1 MADQPYLVLKDVR
14 KSFSGVQ
21 VLKGVNF
28 TAESGE
34 VHGFLGG
41 NGAGKSTLMNI
52 LGGIYTKDSGEIYID
67 GRLVDISSPTKAD
80 EAGISFVHQEL
91 KLFGQRSIAENI
103 MMSRLP
109 GGKGLFGLIDDKTKN
124 AESKKWLETVGLNVP
139 PTRPLGELSIA
150 EQQMVEI
157 AKALSMDAK
166 IIIFD
171 EPTSSLTGMETRN
184 LFDIIRRL
192 KADGVCIIYIS
203 HKFDEIFEI
212 CDQVTVLRDGMAID
226 TVKVSETNSNQL
238 VDLVIGR
245 KLEQYF
251 PELPPA
257 PGPDSEVVLSV
268 RNFSNSKLVDV
279 SFDLRKGEI
288 LGLFGLVG
296 AGRSELMRAI
306 YGLDYLASGTVEI
319 NGTAR
324 RIKDPKSAMKNGI
337 SFLTENRREEG
348 LVLKLAIR
356 DNLVL
361 PILKRVLVPGVGY
374 VRKGKENQIVAD
386 AFKQFMIRAEGPK
399 QRVGRLSGGNQQKV
413 VLAKWFMTESQI
425 LMLDE
430 PTRGVDVGAKAE
442 IYQLIVDAVRDRGMS
457 VILASCEAPEIL
469 GICHRILVMR
479 DGEIITEYAKG
490 ESTEEELMIKCSGG
504 DKQ

>member
-1 MADQPYLVLKDVR
+1 MANQPYLLLRDIR
-14 KSFSGVQ
+14 KSFSGVP
-21 VLKGVNF
+21 VLKGINF
-28 TAESGE
+28 SAEAGE

-52 LGGIYTKDSGEIYID
+52 LGGIYTKDAGEIFID
-67 GRLVDISSPTKAD
+67 GKKVEITSASKAD
-80 EAGISFVHQEL
+80 EVGISFVHQEL
-91 KLFGQRSIAENI
+91 KLFDQRSIAENI

-109 GGKGLFGLIDDKTKN
+109 GGKGPFGIINDKKKN
-124 AESKKWLETVGLNVP
+124 AEAKKWLDMVGLNVP
-139 PTRPLGELSIA
+139 ETMPVGELSIA

-157 AKALSMDAK
+157 AKALSLNAK

-171 EPTSSLTGMETRN
+171 EPTSSLTSGETQN
-184 LFDIIRRL
+184 LFKIIRRL
-192 KADGVCIIYIS
+192 KAEGVCIIYIS

-212 CDQVTVLRDGMAID
+212 CDRVTVLRDGMAID
-226 TVKVSETNSNQL
+226 TLDVARTDSNQL
-238 VDLVIGR
+238 VSLVIGR

-251 PELPPA
+251 PHLPPA
-257 PGPDSEVVLSV
+257 PGKDAEAVLSV
-268 RNFSNSKLVDV
+268 RDFTNSKLKNV

-296 AGRSELMRAI
+296 AGRSEVMRGI
-306 YGLDYLASGTVEI
+306 FGLDYLASGSVEI
-319 NGTAR
+319 NGTVR
-324 RIKDPKSAMKNGI
+324 KIKSPRMAMRNGI

-356 DNLVL
+356 ENLVL
-361 PILKRVLVPGVGY
+361 PILKRLLVPGIGY
-374 VRKGKENQIVAD
+374 VRKGKEKAVVAD
-386 AFKQFMIRAEGPK
+386 AFKQFMIRAEGPA
-399 QRVGRLSGGNQQKV
+399 QRVSRLSGGNQQKV

-442 IYQLIVDAVRDRGMS
+442 IYQLIVDAVEKRRMS

-479 DGEIITEYAKG
+479 DGEIIAEYAKG
-490 ESTEEELMIKCSGG
+490 EAEEEELLIKCSGG

>member
-1 MADQPYLVLKDVR
+1 MDGQPYLLIKDIK

-21 VLKGVNF
+21 VLKGINF
-28 TAESGE
+28 SAEAGE

-52 LGGIYTKDSGEIYID
+52 LGGIYTKDSGEIYIN
-67 GRLVDISSPTKAD
+67 GKLEDITSATKAD
-80 EAGISFVHQEL
+80 EVGIAFVHQEL
-91 KLFGQRSIAENI
+91 KLFSQRSIAENI

-109 GGKGLFGLIDDKTKN
+109 GKGFLGIVDDKKKN
-124 AESKKWLETVGLNVP
+124 AESKKWLDKVGLNVP
-139 PTRPLGELSIA
+139 PTMTLGDLSIA

-157 AKALSMDAK
+157 AKALSMNAR

-171 EPTSSLTGMETRN
+171 EPTSSLTGHETQN
-184 LFDIIRRL
+184 LFKIIRQL

-212 CDQVTVLRDGMAID
+212 CDRVTVLRDGMAID
-226 TVKVSETNSNQL
+226 TLNVSETDGNQL
-238 VDLVIGR
+238 VSLVIGR

-251 PELPPA
+251 PELPEA
-257 PGPDSEVVLSV
+257 PGPDAEKVLV
-268 RNFSNSKLVDV
+268 AKNFSNSKLADV
-279 SFDLRKGEI
+279 SFELRKGEI

-306 YGLDYLASGTVEI
+306 YGLDYLAEGTLEL
-319 NGTAR
+319 NGTKKK
-324 RIKDPKSAMKNGI
+324 ITGPKVAMKNGI

-348 LVLKLAIR
+348 LILKAAIK

-361 PILKRVLVPGVGY
+361 PILKKVLVPVIGV
-374 VRKGKENQIVAD
+374 VNTKKEKAIVAD

-413 VLAKWFMTESQI
+413 VLAKWFMTESQV

-442 IYQLIVDAVRDRGMS
+442 IYQLIVKAVEERGMS
-457 VILASCEAPEIL
+457 CIIASSEAPELL
-469 GICHRILVMR
+469 GICHRILVMK
-479 DGEIITEYAKG
+479 DGAVIAEYKRG
-490 ESTEEELMIKCSGG
+490 EATEEELTLKCSGG
-504 DKQ
+504 DK